1 MLPYLK
7 GFENGEQFLVMDI
20 VVEFGQGKGAGME
33 GNGVDSLSIGE
44 TMERMVARA

>member
-1 MLPYLK
+1 MSPNLK
-7 GFENGEQFLVMDI
+7 SFKDSKQFLVMDI